1 MSTCIRERPP
11 RPLET
16 LDLPDAFEDLTGVI
30 SADLK
35 VIVTA
40 LTQRAG
46 ERLPLSSRQR
56 QELQRTLWNNLTGVL
71 NETMGPLNTERH

>member
-1 MSTCIRERPP
+1 MFTCTRESP
-11 RPLET
+11 RRTLE
-16 LDLPDAFEDLTGVI
+16 LPDAFEDLTGVI

-46 ERLPLSSRQR
+46 ERLLLSPSQR
-56 QELQRTLWNNLTGVL
+56 QQLQRTLWNNLTQAI
-71 NETMGPLNTERH
+71 NQTMEPLSVERQ